1 MVLPACVCIA
11 RVAPPCTGIA
21 HLESL
26 RSLVLEVA
34 APFQVLGTGS
44 SGHSSGWGPGAVLG
58 AAGLV
63 GEVAGDLSAV
73 AGNMGVPLLGTN
85 AITAFGRPPQFSIGM
100 LSVGAP
106 VRVAAAPAYGGSA
119 GVCVCVGSVGD
130 HKLVGCVLYDGVWGC
145 YSSLVP
151 VLNLL

>member
-1 MVLPACVCIA
+1 MVPPAIDLRLLVSVS
-11 RVAPPCTGIA
+11 RVFLFISLRRHRPPGVPR
-21 HLESL
+21 

-34 APFQVLGTGS
+34 APFQALGTGS

-85 AITAFGRPPQFSIGM
+85 AITAFGPPPQFSIGM
-100 LSVGAP
+100 VSVGAP
-106 VRVAAAPAYGGSA
+106 VSVAAAPANRGA
-119 GVCVCVGSVGD
+119 GVCVGGGSVGD
-130 HKLVGCVLYDGVWGC
+130 HKLVVCV
-145 YSSLVP
+145 
-151 VLNLL
+151 